1 MRAGRGRPERRPLQI
16 ADDTAEQQQQQL
28 YRSREGEGEDGEEK
42 EARSFMSLVAL
53 WELAGN
59 KRAKE
64 RCAGVAASL
73 ASLRLRA
80 ARLTGHICRALCI
93 VNCEL

>member
-1 MRAGRGRPERRPLQI
+1 MQMTLQSSNNNNCT
-16 ADDTAEQQQQQL
+16 DREGE
-28 YRSREGEGEDGEEK
+28 REGEGEDGEEK
-42 EARSFMSLVAL
+42 EARSFMSLGAL

-93 VNCEL
+93 VNCE